1 MGQQKLLLPWAGK
14 AVLRHIV
21 DELDTSEIDRTI
33 VVTGGDHDLMV
44 DCLKGCDVVVERNRT
59 VHEGMLSSV
68 RTGLKKVGEG
78 AHAVMIVLGDQPS
91 LSSSLING
99 VIGFWRKDGSRIV
112 RPAFNG
118 GHGHPV
124 LIPIG
129 FREKIMSEFDDVG
142 LKGLVHQFPD
152 RVREWDVDDPGVL
165 IDIDTPEDYAHE
177 LARLQSSTSTL
188 LP

>member
-21 DELDTSEIDRTI
+21 DELDSSEIDETI
-33 VVTGGDHDLMV
+33 VVTGGDHDLMI
-44 DCLKGCDVVVERNRT
+44 DCLKGCDVILERNRT

-68 RTGLKKVGEG
+68 RTGLRKVGER
-78 AHAVMIVLGDQPS
+78 AHAIMIVLGDQPS

-99 VIGFWRKDGSRIV
+99 VIGFWRKEASCIA
-112 RPAFNG
+112 RPVYRE

-124 LIPIG
+124 LIPIE
-129 FREKIMSEFDDVG
+129 FREVILSDFDDVG
-142 LKGLVHQFPD
+142 LKGLLHQFPD
-152 RVREWDVDDPGVL
+152 RVREWSVDDPGVL
-165 IDIDTPEDYAHE
+165 IDIDTPEDYAYE

>member
-21 DELDTSEIDRTI
+21 DELAESEISETI
-33 VVTGGDHDLMV
+33 VVTGGDHDLIV
-44 DCLKGCDVVVERNRT
+44 DCLKECDVVLERNRA

-68 RTGLKKVGEG
+68 RTGLRRVGEG
-78 AHAVMIVLGDQPS
+78 TYAVMIVLGDQPS

-99 VIGFWRKDGSRIV
+99 VIGFWRKDRSQIV

-124 LIPIG
+124 VIPIE
-129 FREKIMSEFDDVG
+129 FREVILSGFDDVG
-142 LKGLVHQFPD
+142 LKGLLHQFPD
-152 RVREWDVDDPGVL
+152 RVREWSVDDPGVL
-165 IDIDTPEDYAHE
+165 IDIDTPEDYARE
-177 LARLQSSTSTL
+177 LARLQSSTSPF